1 MNKTIGTL
9 VAAVTALTM
18 SCGAFA
24 QGNNT
29 LARPSVVSP
38 VAVTGGY
45 GTPGNSTSESGQAAT
60 SSSSGQQSG
69 GNASTPAPTV
79 WKSNNS
85 LARPSVVS
93 PAAAQ

>member
-38 VAVTGGY
+38 
-45 GTPGNSTSESGQAAT
+45 
-60 SSSSGQQSG
+60 
-69 GNASTPAPTV
+69 
-79 WKSNNS
+79 
-85 LARPSVVS
+85 
-93 PAAAQ
+93 AAAQ

>member
-9 VAAVTALTM
+9 VAAATALTI
-18 SCGAFA
+18 SGGVFA

-38 VAVTGGY
+38 AAVTGGY
-45 GTPGNSTSESGQAAT
+45 GTPGNATSESGQAAT
-60 SSSSGQQSG
+60 SPGSGQQSG
-69 GNASTPAPTV
+69 ANAPTPAPTV